1 MANRSEESHFKSR
14 WFKAR
19 GPCGGGDSEKNLMVN
34 SRSDSGSDS
43 FVLAKA
49 KKPVYEASMSKESD
63 KTQELSCVVQ
73 VQEKVH
79 TLASQTAVKAKDF
92 TAETKSTLSVDAEEL
107 KYHQVQQP
115 RVTKRKTAIE
125 CQSKPINMKL
135 QKVKLV
141 KVKLRRWRGRG
152 SKDKHFHLKFN
163 ETAVDRWDTE
173 AKNREWELK
182 AITLSKA
189 SAWFFKYLL
198 QLCLLT

>member
-1 MANRSEESHFKSR
+1 
-14 WFKAR
+14 
-19 GPCGGGDSEKNLMVN
+19 MVN

-141 KVKLRRWRGRG
+141 KVKLRRWREEEEARINIFTLNLTRQQLIGG
-152 SKDKHFHLKFN
+152 ILKLKTENENSKL
-163 ETAVDRWDTE
+163 
-173 AKNREWELK
+173 
-182 AITLSKA
+182 
-189 SAWFFKYLL
+189 
-198 QLCLLT
+198 